1 MNIKLAKLPTAA
13 ALLFVGAM
21 SSTPA
26 FAQGTWTAAG
36 SGSSCD
42 AGPSGTSVSSLTCAV
57 GGVSAT
63 LTAWGYTGTLSTT
76 QSGQFQAAKL
86 GDFDGS
92 GLGAYSGNKES
103 GTDSQHAFDNVTT
116 GCGTTGATGASGM
129 WAGNPTGGTAGC
141 GGQIEGMLLSFTS
154 RVSLTRIGIGYSAV
168 DADLSLYRWD
178 GNGAP
183 DMTIT
188 KAATSTTTTGTL
200 SGGGTG
206 TGWTLVSSNDS
217 DITDPY
223 NTGNSLFSSY
233 FLITTYFGASVGNL
247 DFGND
252 RFKIDMWTAG
262 LCTGALSGGS
272 TTGGNG
278 ASCGSTVVV
287 PTPGS
292 VALAGLALFG
302 IAATR
307 RRLAARA

>member
-21 SSTPA
+21 SATPVY
-26 FAQGTWTAAG
+26 AQGTWTAAAA
-36 SGSSCD
+36 GSSCD
-42 AGPSGTSVSSLTCAV
+42 AGVPTTRDSLSCAV
-57 GGVSAT
+57 GGVTAT
-63 LTAWGYTGTLSTT
+63 LTAWGYTGTLSGT
-76 QSGQFQAAKL
+76 QSGAFQAGRL
-86 GDFDGS
+86 GDHDAA
-92 GLGAYSGNKES
+92 GLGAYTGTNES
-103 GTDSQHAFDNVTT
+103 GTNAQHAFDNVVTT
-116 GCGTTGATGASGM
+116 CGTGSGATGGSNPL
-129 WAGNPTGGTAGC
+129 WTGNGGC
-141 GGQIEGMLLSFTS
+141 GGQIEGMLLQFSD
-154 RVSLTRIGIGYSAV
+154 RVSLTRVGIGFSNT
-168 DADLSLYRWD
+168 DADLSVYRWD

-183 DMTIT
+183 NMTTT
-188 KAATSTTTTGTL
+188 KAATTGLL

-217 DITDPY
+217 DVTDPY

-252 RFKIDMWTAG
+252 RFKIDLWTAG
-262 LCTGALSGGS
+262 VCTGTLSGGS
-272 TTGGNG
+272 STGGNG
-278 ASCGSTVVV
+278 ASCGGTVVV

-307 RRLAARA
+307 RRLAARV